1 MMILDHILKLS
12 DADVKKMQQA
22 VPKDKKIHQMM
33 AEIKADSEKSDESD
47 DQKDGTCPSFLF
59 GLV

>member
-12 DADVKKMQQA
+12 NADAKKMQQ
-22 VPKDKKIHQMM
+22 VIPKDKKIHQMM

-47 DQKDGTCPSFLF
+47 D
-59 GLV
+59 